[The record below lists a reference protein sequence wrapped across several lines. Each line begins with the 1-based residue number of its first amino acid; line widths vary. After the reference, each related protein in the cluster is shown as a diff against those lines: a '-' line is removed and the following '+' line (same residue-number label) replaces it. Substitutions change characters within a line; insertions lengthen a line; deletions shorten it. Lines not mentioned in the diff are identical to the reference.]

1 MRDLLLVGTGGF
13 LGSVCRYY
21 LGGFVMHA
29 AGAPRFPV
37 GTAVVNVTGCLL
49 IGLLAGLAE
58 TAHLLTPAARL
69 FLLTGFLGGY
79 TTFSAF
85 AYETY
90 FLGRE
95 HAWTSAA
102 LNVGAQVTLGLAA
115 VVIGHKLAS
124 LVAGHA

>member
-1 MRDLLLVGTGGF
+1 MRNLLLVGTGGF
-13 LGSVCRYY
+13 FGSVCRYL
-21 LGGFVMHA
+21 LGGLVMHA
-29 AGAPRFPV
+29 SGAPRFPL

-58 TAHLLTPAARL
+58 VANLLTPAARL

-95 HAWTSAA
+95 QAWGAAA
-102 LNVGAQVTLGLAA
+102 LNVGAQVTLGLLA
-115 VVIGHKLAS
+115 V
-124 LVAGHA
+124 VAGHRLAALFA

>member
-1 MRDLLLVGTGGF
+1 MRDLLLVGSGGF

-21 LGGFVMHA
+21 LGGIVMRS

-37 GTAVVNVTGCLL
+37 GTATVNITGCLL

-58 TAHLLTPAARL
+58 TAHLLTPPARL

-95 HAWTSAA
+95 QAWSLAVV
-102 LNVGAQVTLGLAA
+102 NVGLQVSLGLAA
-115 VVIGHKLAS
+115 VI
-124 LVAGHA
+124 AGHRLSGLFAS